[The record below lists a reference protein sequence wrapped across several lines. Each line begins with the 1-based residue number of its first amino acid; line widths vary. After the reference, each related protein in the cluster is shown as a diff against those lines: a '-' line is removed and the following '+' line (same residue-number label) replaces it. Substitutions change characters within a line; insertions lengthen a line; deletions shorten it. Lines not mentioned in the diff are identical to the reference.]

1 MNIAEEIR
9 RLCREKNAIIM
20 AHYYQ
25 RPEIQ
30 DIADF
35 VGDSLALAQVAAKTD
50 ADIIVMCGVHFM
62 AETAKILCP
71 DKKVLIPAPEAG
83 CSLADSC
90 KAADLAAWKVAH
102 PNHMVVSY
110 VNTSA
115 AVKALT
121 DVVVTSSNALKIV
134 KQLPEDRPILFGP
147 DQNLGGYIN
156 RMTGRSMELWNG
168 GCHVHARFSEEALL
182 ALKEQYPTAKVLAH
196 PECKQSILQHADV
209 IGSTQALLD
218 YAKQSMA
225 DTKNSLPFREGM
237 GVGSLLAIGEIGLDY
252 HWDTTFKE
260 QQHEA
265 LREQMRWAEQ
275 YHLPVMIHSRD
286 ATEDTLK
293 ILREFPTVKGVMHCF
308 SGSHEVAQQVVEMGY
323 YLGIG
328 GVLTFKNCKLAEHL
342 VGIPLERLVLETD
355 APYMAP
361 VPHRGKRNESRW
373 MWYVVER
380 LAQVYNCTPE
390 HVNEVTTANAKALF
404 VINL

>member
-90 KAADLAAWKVAH
+90 KAADLAAWKAAH
-102 PNHMVVSY
+102 PDHMVVSY

-134 KQLPEDRPILFGP
+134 KQLPEDKPILFGP

-156 RMTGRSMELWNG
+156 RMTGRKMDLWNG

-182 ALKEQYPTAKVLAH
+182 QLKDRYADAPVLAH
-196 PECKQSILQHADV
+196 PECKAAILQHADI
-209 IGSTQALLD
+209 IGSTQALLN
-218 YAKQSMA
+218 YAKAHPEHKSFLVVTESGILHEMQKTCPEVEFIPVPA
-225 DTKNSLPFREGM
+225 EGGGCNECEYM
-237 GVGSLLAIGEIGLDY
+237 RMCTLENLYNCLRDEIGEIIVD
-252 HWDTTFKE
+252 
-260 QQHEA
+260 EA
-265 LREQMRWAEQ
+265 IAK
-275 YHLPVMIHSRD
+275 D
-286 ATEDTLK
+286 AIRPIQRML
-293 ILREFPTVKGVMHCF
+293 
-308 SGSHEVAQQVVEMGY
+308 EM
-323 YLGIG
+323 
-328 GVLTFKNCKLAEHL
+328 
-342 VGIPLERLVLETD
+342 
-355 APYMAP
+355 
-361 VPHRGKRNESRW
+361 S
-373 MWYVVER
+373 
-380 LAQVYNCTPE
+380 
-390 HVNEVTTANAKALF
+390 
-404 VINL
+404 

>member
-1 MNIAEEIR
+1 MNLSEQIR
-9 RLCREKNAIIM
+9 TLCQEKNAIIM

-30 DIADF
+30 DVADF

-90 KAADLAAWKVAH
+90 KAEDLAAWKAAN

-134 KQLPEDRPILFGP
+134 NQLPEDKPILFGP

-156 RMTGRSMELWNG
+156 KMTGRKMDLWNG

-182 ALKEQYPTAKVLAH
+182 ALKEQYPNAPVLAH
-196 PECKQSILQHADV
+196 PECKATILQHADV
-209 IGSTQALLD
+209 IGSTQALLN
-218 YAKQSMA
+218 YAISHSSSERPISSSEASHIRYIVVTESGILHEMQKA
-225 DTKNSLPFREGM
+225 CPEVEFIAVPAEGGGCNECEYM
-237 GVGSLLAIGEIGLDY
+237 RMCTLQNLHDCLL
-252 HWDTTFKE
+252 
-260 QQHEA
+260 
-265 LREQMRWAEQ
+265 
-275 YHLPVMIHSRD
+275 
-286 ATEDTLK
+286 
-293 ILREFPTVKGVMHCF
+293 
-308 SGSHEVAQQVVEMGY
+308 
-323 YLGIG
+323 
-328 GVLTFKNCKLAEHL
+328 
-342 VGIPLERLVLETD
+342 
-355 APYMAP
+355 
-361 VPHRGKRNESRW
+361 NESNEIIVDE
-373 MWYVVER
+373 VV
-380 LAQVYNCTPE
+380 
-390 HVNEVTTANAKALF
+390 AKDAIRPIQRMLEMS
-404 VINL
+404 

>member
-1 MNIAEEIR
+1 MNLSEQIR
-9 RLCREKNAIIM
+9 TLCQEKNAIIM

-30 DIADF
+30 DVADF

-90 KAADLAAWKVAH
+90 KAEDLAAWKAAH

-134 KQLPEDRPILFGP
+134 NQLPDNQPILFGP

-156 RMTGRSMELWNG
+156 KMTGRKMDLWNG

-182 ALKEQYPTAKVLAH
+182 ALKEQYPNAPVLAH
-196 PECKQSILQHADV
+196 PECKATILQHADV
-209 IGSTQALLD
+209 IGSTQALLNF
-218 YAKQSMA
+218 AISHSSSERPIS
-225 DTKNSLPFREGM
+225 NSEASHIRYIVVTESGIL
-237 GVGSLLAIGEIGLDY
+237 
-252 HWDTTFKE
+252 
-260 QQHEA
+260 HEMQKA
-265 LREQMRWAEQ
+265 CPEAEF
-275 YHLPVMIHSRD
+275 I
-286 ATEDTLK
+286 
-293 ILREFPTVKGVMHCF
+293 
-308 SGSHEVAQQVVEMGY
+308 
-323 YLGIG
+323 
-328 GVLTFKNCKLAEHL
+328 
-342 VGIPLERLVLETD
+342 
-355 APYMAP
+355 P
-361 VPHRGKRNESRW
+361 VPAEGGGCNECEYMRMCTLQNLHDCLLNESNEIIVDE
-373 MWYVVER
+373 VV
-380 LAQVYNCTPE
+380 
-390 HVNEVTTANAKALF
+390 AKDAIRPIQRMLEMS
-404 VINL
+404 

>member
-1 MNIAEEIR
+1 MNIVEEIR
-9 RLCREKNAIIM
+9 ALCQEKNAIIM

-30 DIADF
+30 DVADF

-71 DKKVLIPAPEAG
+71 NKKVLIPDPEAG

-90 KAADLAAWKVAH
+90 RAADLAAWKVAH

-225 DTKNSLPFREGM
+225 DTKNSLPLREGL
-237 GVGSLLAIGEIGLDY
+237 GVGLQFI
-252 HWDTTFKE
+252 
-260 QQHEA
+260 
-265 LREQMRWAEQ
+265 
-275 YHLPVMIHSRD
+275 V
-286 ATEDTLK
+286 ATESGILHEMQKSCPEVEFIAVPAEGGGCNECEYMRMCTLEN
-293 ILREFPTVKGVMHCF
+293 LRDC
-308 SGSHEVAQQVVEMGY
+308 
-323 YLGIG
+323 L
-328 GVLTFKNCKLAEHL
+328 L
-342 VGIPLERLVLETD
+342 
-355 APYMAP
+355 
-361 VPHRGKRNESRW
+361 NESNEIA
-373 MWYVVER
+373 VEETIAHDAIR
-380 LAQVYNCTPE
+380 PIQRMLE
-390 HVNEVTTANAKALF
+390 MS
-404 VINL
+404 

>member
-1 MNIAEEIR
+1 MNIVEEIR
-9 RLCREKNAIIM
+9 ALCQEKNAIIM

-30 DIADF
+30 DVADF

-71 DKKVLIPAPEAG
+71 NKKVLIPAPEAG

-168 GCHVHARFSEEALL
+168 GCHVHARFSEEALF

-225 DTKNSLPFREGM
+225 DTKNSLPFKEGL
-237 GVGSLLAIGEIGLDY
+237 GVGLQFI
-252 HWDTTFKE
+252 
-260 QQHEA
+260 
-265 LREQMRWAEQ
+265 
-275 YHLPVMIHSRD
+275 V
-286 ATEDTLK
+286 ATESGILHEMQKSCPEVEFIAVPAEGGGCNECEYMRMCTLEN
-293 ILREFPTVKGVMHCF
+293 LRDC
-308 SGSHEVAQQVVEMGY
+308 
-323 YLGIG
+323 L
-328 GVLTFKNCKLAEHL
+328 L
-342 VGIPLERLVLETD
+342 
-355 APYMAP
+355 
-361 VPHRGKRNESRW
+361 NESNEIA
-373 MWYVVER
+373 VEETIAHDAIR
-380 LAQVYNCTPE
+380 PIQRMLE
-390 HVNEVTTANAKALF
+390 MS
-404 VINL
+404 